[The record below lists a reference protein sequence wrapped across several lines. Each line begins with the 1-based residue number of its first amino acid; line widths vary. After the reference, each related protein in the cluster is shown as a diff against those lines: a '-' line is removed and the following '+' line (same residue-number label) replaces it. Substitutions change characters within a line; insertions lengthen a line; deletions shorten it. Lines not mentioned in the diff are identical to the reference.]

1 MGVGWG
7 TPEWGPLLVPDATPT
22 VSTNQLASR
31 HWLSLCSGKPCPYL
45 FLTPRRLLSFTNCF
59 CLELVTTLGFCFVA
73 DGFFLKKSKRKISI
87 LFCKWQRKIS
97 LLFSVTY
104 VTSHRKLLQEC
115 LSPLIKWH
123 NFLSDNENCL
133 SFSLIFLLE
142 LTLMVNCINY
152 ISQGF
157 GIHSPS
163 LLLY

>member
-1 MGVGWG
+1 MGWG

-22 VSTNQLASR
+22 VSTTQLASR

-45 FLTPRRLLSFTNCF
+45 FLTPQRLLSFTNCF

-73 DGFFLKKSKRKISI
+73 DGFFKKKSKRKISI
-87 LFCKWQRKIS
+87 LFCKGQRKIS

-123 NFLSDNENCL
+123 NFLCQIMRIVYPFPL
-133 SFSLIFLLE
+133 SFLLE

-157 GIHSPS
+157 CIHIPS